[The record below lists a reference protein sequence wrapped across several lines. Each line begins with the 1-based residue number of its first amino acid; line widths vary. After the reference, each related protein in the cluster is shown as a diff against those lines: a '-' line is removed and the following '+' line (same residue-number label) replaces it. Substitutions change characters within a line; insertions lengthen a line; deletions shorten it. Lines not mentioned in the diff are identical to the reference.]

1 MAEKKLGDKSRVIFA
16 ENLERYIKISG
27 KAKQDIAMAIGVKP
41 TTISDW
47 LACRGYPRQKYL
59 EPLAEALGVTV
70 PELVGDV
77 AVGQTVIPRE
87 DQEVLDAFHKVPKEK
102 REFILSMIR
111 AAIDNL

>member
-1 MAEKKLGDKSRVIFA
+1 MPQKKLADKSRIVFSK
-16 ENLERYIKISG
+16 NLERYIQMSG
-27 KAKQDIAMAIGVKP
+27 KAKRDIAMVIGVKP

-70 PELVGDV
+70 PELVGEV
-77 AVGQTVIPRE
+77 AIGQIVIPRE

-102 REFILSMIR
+102 REFVLSMIR
-111 AAIDNL
+111 AATDNL